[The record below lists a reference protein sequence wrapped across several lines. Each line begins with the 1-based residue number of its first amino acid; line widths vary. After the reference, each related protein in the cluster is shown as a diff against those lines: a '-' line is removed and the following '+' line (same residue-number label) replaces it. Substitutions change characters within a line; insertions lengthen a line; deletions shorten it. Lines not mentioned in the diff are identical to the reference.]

1 MRGRYLIRNQDQSKR
16 RLPPRSHSNDPP
28 SSKMAEAKGAGR
40 AKQRQAVL
48 ALVLIRPDLTASDLA
63 SAELA
68 YLYLCCTDDSGFSH
82 DYYERRQQVRRR
94 LSDLR
99 LLGQVERRGGKG
111 RECVW
116 RVVS

>member
-1 MRGRYLIRNQDQSKR
+1 MRGKYLIRNQDVTKR

-48 ALVLIRPDLTASDLA
+48 ALVLLHPNCTASKLA
-63 SAELA
+63 VLA
-68 YLYLCCTDDSGFSH
+68 IGNNALHH
-82 DYYERRQQVRRR
+82 DFYERRLQVRRR

-99 LLGQVERRGGKG
+99 LLGQVERTEGNG

-116 RVVS
+116 RACK